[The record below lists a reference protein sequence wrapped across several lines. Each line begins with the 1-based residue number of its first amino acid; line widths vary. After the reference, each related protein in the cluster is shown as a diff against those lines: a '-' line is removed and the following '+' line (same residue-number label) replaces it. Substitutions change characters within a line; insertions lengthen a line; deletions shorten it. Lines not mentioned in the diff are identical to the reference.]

1 MRDMADADPTSRRS
15 LIAAIALAGGFLLL
29 LLSALTSIT
38 TFERRLGHAASV
50 RQSLE
55 VQTRVADMLS
65 LIQDAETGQRG
76 YLLTGDPSYLG
87 PFETGVREAPKAID
101 ALLVITRDNPSQ
113 QTSLRELEGLV
124 ATKLEELSATVEL
137 RKNNRGPEALREVR
151 SNNGKATMD
160 RIREIVGQIRTEERI
175 LLGIR
180 SVDAERSA
188 RETRFNII
196 ALTVIITLL
205 AGVAF
210 YIGRRAYEHLQAT
223 NRQLVEESARREAA
237 EAEARHIQK
246 MEVLGQLT
254 GGIAHDFNNVLAVI
268 VGGID
273 LARRRLDKGDA
284 NVSRFLDSALEGAQH
299 ATALTN
305 RLLAYSRRQPLQ
317 PQTLDMNR
325 LVSGMSEV
333 LRRSLGERIEVE
345 TVLAA
350 GLWRVLAD
358 PSQLES
364 VLLNLAVNAR
374 DAMPEG
380 GKLTV
385 ETANCHLDSDYA
397 RQHADVREGQYAM
410 LAVSDTGT
418 GMSADVI
425 ARAFDPFFTTKEVG
439 KGTGLGLSQVFGF
452 VKQSGGHVK
461 IYSEPGAGTTVKIYL
476 PRSHEAG
483 EEERVHAEKAA
494 MPGGAANEIIL
505 VVEDDDRVRV
515 VSVAA
520 LRELGYT
527 VIHASNG
534 EAALEMLSDENRKVS
549 LLFTDIV
556 MPGMTGRVLADTAV
570 QLRPD
575 LKVLYT
581 TGYTKN
587 AVVHNGVVDAG
598 ARLLVKPYS
607 LDQLAEKVREAIG
620 G

>member
-1 MRDMADADPTSRRS
+1 MAAIDPTSRRS
-15 LIAAIALAGGFLLL
+15 LIGALALAGGFLLL
-29 LLSALTSIT
+29 LLSALTSIAS
-38 TFERRLGHAASV
+38 FERRVAHTESV
-50 RQSLE
+50 RHSLE

-76 YLLTGDPSYLG
+76 YLLTGDPGYLQ
-87 PFETGVREAPKAID
+87 PFELGLREAPKAID
-101 ALLVITRDNPSQ
+101 GLLVVTQDNPSQ
-113 QTSLRELEGLV
+113 QANLTELDTLV
-124 ATKLEELSATVEL
+124 AEKFAELTQTVEL
-137 RKNNRGPEALREVR
+137 RKTNRGNEALRAVR
-151 SNNGKATMD
+151 TNSGKATMD
-160 RIREIVGQIRTEERI
+160 RIREIVGKIRNEERI
-175 LLGIR
+175 LLNIR
-180 SVDAERSA
+180 SLDSEKSA
-188 RETRFNII
+188 VETRTSII
-196 ALTVIITLL
+196 ILTLLITLL
-205 AGVAF
+205 AGGAF
-210 YIGRRAYEHLQAT
+210 FIGRRAYQHLQDI
-223 NRQLVEESARREAA
+223 NRKLVEESARREAA
-237 EAEARHIQK
+237 ETETRHIQK

-317 PQTLDMNR
+317 PQTMDMNR

-333 LRRSLGERIEVE
+333 LRRSLGERVAVE
-345 TVLAA
+345 TVLAG

-374 DAMPEG
+374 DAMEDG
-380 GKLTV
+380 GKLTI
-385 ETANCHLDSDYA
+385 ETANCHLDAAYA
-397 RQHADVREGQYAM
+397 RDHAEVAEGQYVM
-410 LAVSDTGT
+410 LAVSDTGQ
-418 GMSADVI
+418 GMTPEVL
-425 ARAFDPFFTTKEVG
+425 ARAFDPFFTTKDVG

-461 IYSEPGAGTTVKIYL
+461 IYSEPGSGTTVKIYL
-476 PRSHEAG
+476 PRTHEAG
-483 EEERVHAEKAA
+483 AEEKERAEQAA
-494 MPGGAANEIIL
+494 LPGGAATEIIL

-527 VIHASNG
+527 VIHASSG
-534 EAALEMLSDENRKVS
+534 EAALELLSDENRKVT

-556 MPGMTGRVLADTAV
+556 MPGMTGRVLADTAA
-570 QLRPD
+570 QQRPD

-581 TGYTKN
+581 TGYTRN

-598 ARLLVKPYS
+598 ARLLVKPFS
-607 LDQLAEKVREAIG
+607 LEQLALKVREALG

>member
-1 MRDMADADPTSRRS
+1 MAATDPMSRRS
-15 LIAAIALAGGFLLL
+15 LIGAIALAGGFLLL

-38 TFERRLGHAASV
+38 SFERRVAHAANV
-50 RQSLE
+50 RQSME
-55 VQTRVADMLS
+55 VKVRVADMLS

-76 YLLTGDPSYLG
+76 YLLTGDPAYLA
-87 PFETGVREAPKAID
+87 PFDTGIREAPKAID

-113 QTSLRELEGLV
+113 QAKLRELDALV
-124 ATKLEELSATVEL
+124 SEKFAELSRTVEL
-137 RKNNRGPEALREVR
+137 RKQNRGPDALRSVR
-151 SNNGKATMD
+151 SNTGKATMD
-160 RIREIVGQIRTEERI
+160 RIRDIVGQIRSEERI

-180 SVDAERSA
+180 QADADQSA
-188 RETRFNII
+188 QETRTNII
-196 ALTVIITLL
+196 VLTSLITLL
-205 AGVAF
+205 AGLAF
-210 YIGRRAYEHLQAT
+210 FIGRRAYDHLQET
-223 NRQLVEESARREAA
+223 NKKLVEESARREAA
-237 EAEARHIQK
+237 ETETRHIQK

-273 LARRRLDKGDA
+273 LARRRLDKGDT

-299 ATALTN
+299 ASALTN

-345 TVLAA
+345 TVLAG

-385 ETANCHLDSDYA
+385 ETANCHLDSNYA
-397 RQHADVREGQYAM
+397 REHRDVTEGQYTM
-410 LAVSDTGT
+410 LAITDTGT
-418 GMSADVI
+418 GMAPDVL

-461 IYSEPGAGTTVKIYL
+461 IYSEPGSGTTVKIYL
-476 PRSHEAG
+476 PRTHEAG
-483 EEERVHAEKAA
+483 VEEKERADQAA
-494 MPGGAANEIIL
+494 LPGGATNEIIL

-534 EAALEMLSDENRKVS
+534 EAALELLSDENRKVS

-607 LDQLAEKVREAIG
+607 LEQLATKVREAIG
-620 G
+620 VGS